1 MPPSAVT
8 HISQKSVPK
17 SRFLTASPS
26 REKPLVGIGTLHDIT
41 NIVGYGTRLL
51 PSGQC
56 HQLKHPTFKGVLY
69 FGKIWLF
76 YAALFVGQ
84 PYSGALGQR
93 HCVIDSASPKTASS
107 ALLLT
112 LSQSFRRLFVSALKS
127 SCFGSYVIRI
137 SSQGCCEPLRFRR
150 AVQIPAL
157 LPDLQETSSHR
168 NPEVLHP
175 AYIL

>member
-1 MPPSAVT
+1 MVFCALPCLNECDKMAAANGR
-8 HISQKSVPK
+8 
-17 SRFLTASPS
+17 SRKQNPDSKMTIPGRTSGA
-26 REKPLVGIGTLHDIT
+26 
-41 NIVGYGTRLL
+41 
-51 PSGQC
+51 GQC

-127 SCFGSYVIRI
+127 SCFGSYDIRI